1 VLRSP
6 GQPLDS
12 GARAFMEP
20 RFDHDFSHVRV
31 HTDARAAESAR
42 AVNALAYTVGR
53 DVVFGPNQYA
63 PNTWSGRRLLAHEL
77 VHTIQQNSGGS
88 ILQPRLAV
96 GAANAPEEREADR
109 AAENALRGEAQVS
122 PVGDIMLR
130 RTIGD
135 GHDLTSPRFAGDTK
149 LEAAYDDETLLSRAR
164 DSRGTPVRLIQ
175 ESLLDMG
182 YSLPVYGADGIYGKE
197 TEKAVLQF
205 QIDKGAVK
213 KDGIVGP
220 ETMGLLDQYD
230 PLGAGPTPVPP
241 TPGGVVTLEEINF
254 ISDQYLLKDNET
266 ASWED
271 TGSLYPFPEWSS
283 ASPGGISAPIS
294 QQKATWIRV
303 GVNLGVPVGTSGT
316 YTLEGS
322 SSQSFLSFV
331 GAGTLIGGIENMVWM
346 ASNAPLPDVIEF
358 YGGLEIDWK
367 IIIGSRVQP
376 LTKSLGHR
384 IFATYGTPSGG
395 VTYKRMAK
403 AVELTRGFGNKPHDI
418 VSGQMKRFPSYALGK
433 TFFGNIWPIADTM
446 QGECQAIVR
455 FVQAVNDMVGVP
467 GAARGITV
475 YADPAIPDKPVDP
488 PGVLGPHGG
497 PGMSNFAPMPITG
510 YRAWLFDGGDNANN
524 YEAALEFEYGGDKR
538 YYPGGVPGGVGE
550 KTLTEVLH
558 SFKKMAWA
566 EYDPV
571 LGKSVPKIT
580 IFCYWPPC

>member
-1 VLRSP
+1 MRINLRSSSRASANQRVSEPASRSFLRRKCACGNHTVAGDECETCRRSREEETLRRAAISAAPVGDVPPVVHDVLSSP

-77 VHTIQQNSGGS
+77 VHTIQQNNGEPTME
-88 ILQPRLAV
+88 PRLAV

-109 AAENALRGEAQVS
+109 AAENALRAKAQVS

-213 KDGIVGP
+213 LDGIVGP

-230 PLGAGPTPVPP
+230 PLGAGPKPVPP
-241 TPGGVVTLEEINF
+241 TPGGVVTLEEIDF
-254 ISDQYLLKDNET
+254 ISDHYLLKDNET

-283 ASPGGISAPIS
+283 TSPGGISAPIS
-294 QQKATWIRV
+294 QQKATWIWV
-303 GVNLGVPVGTSGT
+303 GVKLGVPVGTSGT

-322 SSQSFLSFV
+322 SSQIITASSSMPEAAAIACVTV
-331 GAGTLIGGIENMVWM
+331 GYSLTHLRSTSSPSRSCSRSHFARSSVPNKSGGISVF
-346 ASNAPLPDVIEF
+346 ASCPISICLP
-358 YGGLEIDWK
+358 
-367 IIIGSRVQP
+367 
-376 LTKSLGHR
+376 
-384 IFATYGTPSGG
+384 ASG
-395 VTYKRMAK
+395 
-403 AVELTRGFGNKPHDI
+403 P
-418 VSGQMKRFPSYALGK
+418 
-433 TFFGNIWPIADTM
+433 
-446 QGECQAIVR
+446 C
-455 FVQAVNDMVGVP
+455 VP
-467 GAARGITV
+467 NRRYTGRPG
-475 YADPAIPDKPVDP
+475 PD
-488 PGVLGPHGG
+488 
-497 PGMSNFAPMPITG
+497 
-510 YRAWLFDGGDNANN
+510 
-524 YEAALEFEYGGDKR
+524 
-538 YYPGGVPGGVGE
+538 
-550 KTLTEVLH
+550 
-558 SFKKMAWA
+558 
-566 EYDPV
+566 
-571 LGKSVPKIT
+571 
-580 IFCYWPPC
+580 